1 MIDNRL
7 IEADAT
13 KLDEL
18 RKIIKEQENAEK
30 LCDITMK
37 EIVNTVPQQR
47 YATR

>member
-30 LCDITMK
+30 LRCARTYRA
-37 EIVNTVPQQR
+37 E
-47 YATR
+47 TRFL